1 MKGDFDKNA
10 LININLRLTLIR
22 WKLNVF
28 FFFMKGLL
36 LVKLLMYI

>member
-10 LININLRLTLIR
+10 LIKINLRLTLVR

-28 FFFMKGLL
+28 FLL
-36 LVKLLMYI
+36 